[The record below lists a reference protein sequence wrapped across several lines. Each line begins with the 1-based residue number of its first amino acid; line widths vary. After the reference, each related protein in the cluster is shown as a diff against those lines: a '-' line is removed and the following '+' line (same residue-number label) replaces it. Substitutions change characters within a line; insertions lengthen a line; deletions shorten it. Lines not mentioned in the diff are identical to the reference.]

1 MKTCPLPFSIPM
13 VRPTLDGTKTQTRRV
28 AKIHRGKDCPEEMWP
43 HAINDVVEWREQDG
57 RWFGLMGYR
66 TLAYADCPYGQHG
79 DRLWVREP
87 WKTEAAVD
95 HLPPRSLR
103 CGAGIYYLADGDP
116 AHAGRY
122 RHARFMCRWMSRI
135 ELEIVSVRLERL
147 QEISEEDA
155 MAEGIALCDEF
166 ECEGQRLR
174 IWNQGEF
181 EAETAVGAYQQLWE
195 KLNGADSWAAN
206 PLVWVIEFQRLPM
219 GGTP

>member
-1 MKTCPLPFSIPM
+1 MKTRPLPFSIPM

-43 HAINDVVEWREQDG
+43 HAINDIVEWREQDG

-66 TLAYADCPYGQHG
+66 TLAFADCPYGKPG

-103 CGAGIYYLADGDP
+103 SGAAIYYLADGEP
-116 AHAGRY
+116 ARAGRY

-147 QEISEEDA
+147 QEISDEDGR
-155 MAEGIALCDEF
+155 AEGCDHSSSEAAKAIGW
-166 ECEGQRLR
+166 CEKPRR
-174 IWNQGEF
+174 AF
-181 EAETAVGAYQQLWE
+181 RRVWE
-195 KLNGADSWAAN
+195 QINGADSWAAN
-206 PLVWVIEFQRLPM
+206 PLVWVIEFRRLPV